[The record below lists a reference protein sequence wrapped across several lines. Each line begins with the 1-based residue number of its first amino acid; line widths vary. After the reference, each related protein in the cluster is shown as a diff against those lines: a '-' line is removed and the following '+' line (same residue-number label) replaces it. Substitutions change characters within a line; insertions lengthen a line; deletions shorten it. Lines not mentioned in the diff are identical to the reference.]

1 MFRKTQYV
9 YSVYCIHQ
17 QQGPVSHTHTHTH
30 RKDHTQQLDLN
41 NTCQVATPKKA
52 SKNGCRTISCKQLSD
67 SSCPEIFSARCEQK
81 KNNSRNDSAKVVWI
95 NRHVT
100 ALVLKKGGLG
110 LWAMSIDSK
119 QRPHRSQSST
129 SNVQIF
135 PQKMVVNKRTCI
147 HTISVYYK
155 HTSTTTIHSPQ
166 VSGKFN

>member
-1 MFRKTQYV
+1 MYILYTV
-9 YSVYCIHQ
+9 YTNNRVQCR
-17 QQGPVSHTHTHTH
+17 THTHTH

-81 KNNSRNDSAKVVWI
+81 RKNNSRNDSAKVVWI

-129 SNVQIF
+129 SNGSNLPPKNGGEQEN
-135 PQKMVVNKRTCI
+135 M
-147 HTISVYYK
+147 HTYNFSIL
-155 HTSTTTIHSPQ
+155 
-166 VSGKFN
+166 